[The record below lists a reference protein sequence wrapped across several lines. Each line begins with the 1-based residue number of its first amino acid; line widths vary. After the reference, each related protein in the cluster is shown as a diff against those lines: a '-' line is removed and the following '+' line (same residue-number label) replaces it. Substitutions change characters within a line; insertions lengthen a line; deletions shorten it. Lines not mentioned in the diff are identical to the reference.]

1 MLWILGKL
9 LSINDAKTSLLEYVM
24 EIEQFLKRGEGWDCV
39 RITITGTGMHVVDI
53 LLNCSDKFLIHII
66 GTAFGPCE
74 SRLKCGE
81 FEVGCTSSTRMMR
94 EYGGENESSI
104 GGESEIGGMLY
115 AHELVG
121 ETAVAV
127 IQQISVVTI
136 VVITSMISTS
146 ISISILVIMII
157 VIIIVNVSWWCDVMS
172 GREKL
177 MLKLIMLIF
186 L

>member
-1 MLWILGKL
+1 
-9 LSINDAKTSLLEYVM
+9 
-24 EIEQFLKRGEGWDCV
+24 
-39 RITITGTGMHVVDI
+39 
-53 LLNCSDKFLIHII
+53 
-66 GTAFGPCE
+66 
-74 SRLKCGE
+74 
-81 FEVGCTSSTRMMR
+81 MMR